1 MYNQLPSTV
10 LKYGTTFDIMVSD
23 VYTTWEK
30 VKTDPNAEVNYDE
43 DSLME
48 IMKSVRGDNVN

>member
-10 LKYGTTFDIMVSD
+10 FRDGSTFDIMVAD

-30 VKTDPNAEVNYDE
+30 ARENPGDPDHYKEE
-43 DSLME
+43 DLME
-48 IMKSVRGDNVN
+48 IMKSVRGQ

>member
-10 LKYGTTFDIMVSD
+10 LRDATAFDIMVTD

-30 VKTDPNAEVNYDE
+30 HKADPA
-43 DSLME
+43 DSSVYSESQLMDF
-48 IMKSVRGDNVN
+48 MKQVRGE